1 MIDLNGA
8 PGGTWWLLRHE
19 VRMYFSAT
27 RRLRANGKVSASWL
41 GASLTVV
48 LQLALHWGAYLLIPL
63 IHRLGPT
70 PALAATLATGVLLVG
85 VTLMLAAALRGSV
98 AALFER
104 GDLDLLLSSPLPATS
119 IFFAR
124 LLGIVIS
131 VAAMFLFFVA
141 PLANMGLL
149 TGHPQWLALYVV
161 VIALAL
167 LVSSCSML
175 LTLVLVRLIGARRT
189 KVLVQV
195 LSAVAGALVF
205 LLSQAANG
213 RNELGARLQGLLHGD
228 WSGVL
233 WLGHAAL
240 GQPAPLAGLLVAG
253 VALFLFTVRTTRG
266 FFVSGVQQAA
276 GSGRAAAAPAGAPH
290 FNFGRGLVWATMVKE
305 WRLIARDT
313 RLLTQVLLRLLYMLP
328 LGFLVFKNSAS
339 TNYTAGA
346 SLVFVCASLAGSL
359 AWIITAA
366 EDAPDLL
373 AGAPRSA
380 RLLGRA
386 KLAAATVPP
395 LALVLLPALWLALH
409 QPLAGVVIIAAL
421 VLSALA
427 SGYIIVWSGRPAPRA
442 EFNKRSGAGVAGIL
456 QTVSCG
462 AWAVATWLL
471 LYGMQRSDLL
481 KWFVLALGVAL
492 AVLLASW
499 ATSGAS
505 LSRWKRQSQA
515 VALGGASSAGRPG

>member
-1 MIDLNGA
+1 MTKLNVALNGA

-27 RRLRANGKVSASWL
+27 RKLRANGKISASWL
-41 GASLTVV
+41 GTSLTVV
-48 LQLALHWGAYLLIPL
+48 LQLLLHWGAYLLIPL
-63 IHRLGPT
+63 IHRHGPT
-70 PALAATLATGVLLVG
+70 PALAAILATAALLVG
-85 VTLMLAAALRGSV
+85 VTLMLATALRGSV

-104 GDLDLLLSSPLPATS
+104 GDLDLLLSSPLPAKS

-124 LLGIVIS
+124 LLGIVVS
-131 VAAMFLFFVA
+131 VAGIFLFFLA

-167 LVSSCSML
+167 LVSSCAML
-175 LTLVLVRLIGARRT
+175 LTLILVRLIGARRT

-205 LLSQAANG
+205 LLSQAANS
-213 RNELGARLQGLLHGD
+213 RNELGARLQELLHGD

-233 WLGHAAL
+233 WLGHAVL
-240 GQPAPLAGLLVAG
+240 GQPAPLAGLLAAG
-253 VALFLFTVRTTRG
+253 VALFFFTTRTTRG

-276 GSGRAAAAPAGAPH
+276 GSGRAAAAPSGGPR

-328 LGFLVFKNSAS
+328 LGFIIFKNSA
-339 TNYTAGA
+339 TINHAAGA

-359 AWIITAA
+359 AWIIMSA

-373 AGAPRSA
+373 ASAPRSA
-380 RLLGRA
+380 SLMRRA

-395 LALVLLPALWLALH
+395 LALVLLPVLWLALH
-409 QPLAGVVIIAAL
+409 QPVMGVVTLIAL
-421 VLSALA
+421 LLSSLA
-427 SGYIIVWSGRPAPRA
+427 SGIIVMWSGRPGTRA
-442 EFNKRSGAGVAGIL
+442 DFQRSGGGVGGTL
-456 QTVSCG
+456 QGVSCLAWG
-462 AWAVATWLL
+462 AVVWLL
-471 LYGMQRSDLL
+471 LAGLEHGVWL
-481 KWFVLALGVAL
+481 KWCALALGIAVA
-492 AVLLASW
+492 ALLIAW
-499 ATSGAS
+499 GIHVARVG
-505 LSRWKRQSQA
+505 RWKQRSPLGQVK
-515 VALGGASSAGRPG
+515 VA